1 MILDARKKN
10 SHMQKN
16 AKPWTIKENVC
27 VCVCVCVCVR
37 ERERERERER
47 LWEREKERFYR
58 QGT

>member
-1 MILDARKKN
+1 MILDARIKLTYA
-10 SHMQKN
+10 KN

-27 VCVCVCVCVR
+27 VCVCVCVC
-37 ERERERERER
+37 ERERERER